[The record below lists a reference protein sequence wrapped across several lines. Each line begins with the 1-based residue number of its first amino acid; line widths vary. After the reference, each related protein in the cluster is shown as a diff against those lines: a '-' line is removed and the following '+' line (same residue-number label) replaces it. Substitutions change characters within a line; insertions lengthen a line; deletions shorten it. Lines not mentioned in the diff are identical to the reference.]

1 MSEFK
6 YFSIDEFNCKETGK
20 NEMSVKFIHRLDELR
35 EKCGFPFKITSG
47 YRAREHSA
55 EAHKKTVGQHVLGVA
70 ADISVTDGIQRRK
83 IVDEALKMGFKGI
96 GVARSFVH
104 VDDRVSKSSVMWTYG
119 SH

>member
-6 YFSIDEFNCKETGK
+6 YFSIEEFDCKETGK
-20 NEMSVKFIHRLDELR
+20 NEMSTKFIHRLDELR
-35 EKCGFPFKITSG
+35 EKCGFPFTITSG

-70 ADISVTDGIQRRK
+70 ADISVADGVQRRK
-83 IVDEALKMGFKGI
+83 IVEEALKMGFKGI

-104 VDDRVSKSSVMWTYG
+104 VDDRVSKLEVMWTY